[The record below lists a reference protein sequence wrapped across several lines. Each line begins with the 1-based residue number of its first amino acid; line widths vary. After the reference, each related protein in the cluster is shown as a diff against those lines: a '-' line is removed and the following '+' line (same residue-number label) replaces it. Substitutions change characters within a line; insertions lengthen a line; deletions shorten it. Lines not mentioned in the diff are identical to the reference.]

1 MNKTVFLGMS
11 GGVDSSVSAVLLQ
24 EQGYH
29 VVGVYMKNWSKDLPG
44 MQCPWAED
52 LADAKRVAV
61 KLDLDFQIFDFE
73 AEYKNKVVDYMLAEF
88 KKGNTP
94 NPDIMCNQEIK
105 FKLFYDVARE
115 RGADLIATGH
125 YAQTGFREA
134 EEPVSSSFS
143 PASDQTYIPRS
154 GMTSG
159 RETGNS
165 KKVSSASRKHLLRA
179 VDENKDQTYFL
190 YRISQDAINHTIF
203 PIGHLTKPE
212 VKKLAEKHGLDT
224 AHKKESMGVCFVGE
238 VGIKDFLKEYL
249 PPQQPG
255 PIQDAD
261 THETLGYHDGA
272 IFYTIG
278 QRRGL
283 HLGGGLPYYV
293 VKKDIKN
300 NIVYVSKNLNHASL
314 WTDELTLKDVVL
326 RNPET
331 KGPFS
336 SPFPPETDKDESS
349 EAEEFFSSSFPPAS
363 DQTSIPD
370 GGGAAQ
376 RMTSGRETG
385 NSKKVSSASRT
396 HILVRLRHRAPL
408 LPATLTTS
416 GDTATLHFES
426 PIKRPAPG
434 QSAVLYAGPDHQI
447 CIGGGIIV

>member
-1 MNKTVFLGMS
+1 MKKHDNSSKTVFLGMS

-61 KLDLDFQIFDFE
+61 KLGLDFQVFDFE
-73 AEYKNKVVDYMLAEF
+73 TEYKDKVVDYMLAEF

-125 YAQTGFREA
+125 YAQTGSREA
-134 EEPVSSSFS
+134 EKSS
-143 PASDQTYIPRS
+143 Q
-154 GMTSG
+154 
-159 RETGNS
+159 N
-165 KKVSSASRKHLLRA
+165 HLLRA

-190 YRISQDAINHTIF
+190 YRISQDAINRTIF

-272 IFYTIG
+272 VFYTLG
-278 QRRGL
+278 QRHGL
-283 HLGGGLPYYV
+283 NLGGGLPYYV
-293 VKKDIKN
+293 VDKDIDK
-300 NIVYVSKNLNHASL
+300 NIVYVSKNLNHTSL
-314 WTDELTLKDVVL
+314 WTNELTLKDVVL

-331 KGPFS
+331 KGSFS
-336 SPFPPETDKDESS
+336 SPFPPETDKDELR

-385 NSKKVSSASRT
+385 NSKKTSSASR
-396 HILVRLRHRAPL
+396 LSVRLRHRAPL
-408 LPATLTTS
+408 LSATLTTS

-447 CIGGGIIV
+447 CIGGGIII